1 VTDVFIS
8 YKREERARVERLAQ
22 ALSDLDLNVWFD
34 IRLTAGKTWSAE
46 IDHHAHKSWA
56 LIACW
61 TEAAI
66 ASKYVR
72 HEVDIGIAGGKL
84 VPLFLSDCD
93 LPADLSRIHALDFR
107 NWNGDFDHPG
117 FTALVDRL
125 SGLLPTEDA
134 RKQEPPNLSDRAKAI
149 AAGRKTD
156 VVART
161 RDYLIALAREKLT
174 VAYSDAQ
181 EALGIDLETLV
192 AALDENANINR
203 IHREPPLCVLV
214 VAKKTGLPGR
224 GFFQKH
230 CFLSGDDD
238 DLAEEVYDRL
248 VERVF
253 AYEWSA

>member
-8 YKREERARVERLAQ
+8 YKREERSRVEKLAQ

-34 IRLTAGKTWSAE
+34 VRLTAGKQWAAE
-46 IDHHAHKSWA
+46 IDHHAHRSSA

-61 TEAAI
+61 TEAAL

-72 HEVDIGIAGGKL
+72 HEVEIGRVGDKL
-84 VPLFLSDCD
+84 VPIFLSDCD
-93 LPADLSRIHALDFR
+93 LPPEYAGIHTLSFR
-107 NWNGDFDHPG
+107 DWNGDFDEPE
-117 FTALVDRL
+117 FAALVARL
-125 SGLLPTEDA
+125 AVLAGRPDLND
-134 RKQEPPNLSDRAKAI
+134 KAHSI
-149 AAGRKTD
+149 AAGRKAD

-161 RDYLIALAREKLT
+161 RDYLIGLARENLT
-174 VAYSDAQ
+174 VAYSDAEQ
-181 EALGIDLETLV
+181 ELGIDLDTLI

-253 AYEWSA
+253 AYGWSA